1 MPRWR
6 ADYFDN
12 PKDNAPSRSEIIV
25 AENESDALDQAR
37 SKMDSVCCR
46 AEVIRLEGSANPPSL
61 AA

>member
-12 PKDNAPSRSEIIV
+12 PKDDTPSCSEVIV
-25 AENESDALDQAR
+25 ADNESDALDQAR

-46 AEVIRLEGSANPPSL
+46 AEVIRLEVGANSPSL